1 MFGKLIP
8 AQVITSFNTSNDG
21 WQYMWV
27 ILLLGLV
34 ATGIAVERFIHIY
47 LKGAKGRHQFMY
59 GVAQLLK
66 HGKYDE
72 AMQMAGASKL
82 PIAKIVYGILSV
94 RDKGKDAMNDAREEI
109 YLTEAPRL
117 NRYLSLIQI
126 VASVATLMGLLG
138 TIWGLIYTFDAVA
151 NKPAAERPKAL
162 ADGIAVAMATT
173 YMGLTVAIPLALVQ
187 GWLALQSERVIEE
200 MDEKGMK
207 IVNDLASK
215 LG

>member
-27 ILLLGLV
+27 ILTLGLV
-34 ATGIAVERFIHIY
+34 ATGIAIERFIQIY
-47 LKGAKGRHQFMY
+47 LKSAKGRHGFMY

>member
-1 MFGKLIP
+1 MLGKFIP
-8 AQVITSFNTSNDG
+8 GQVVTSFNTANDG
-21 WQYMWV
+21 WQYMW
-27 ILLLGLV
+27 IIMIFGLV
-34 ATGIAVERFIHIY
+34 ALGIAIERFITIY
-47 LKGAKGRHQFMY
+47 LTSAKGRHKFMF
-59 GVAQLLK
+59 GMAQLLK

-72 AMQMAGASKL
+72 AMQLAGASKL
-82 PIAKIVYGILSV
+82 PIAKIIYAVLSN
-94 RDKGKDAMNDAREEI
+94 RDKGKDAMNEAREEV

-173 YMGLTVAIPLALVQ
+173 YMGLTVAIPLALIQ

-215 LG
+215 SK